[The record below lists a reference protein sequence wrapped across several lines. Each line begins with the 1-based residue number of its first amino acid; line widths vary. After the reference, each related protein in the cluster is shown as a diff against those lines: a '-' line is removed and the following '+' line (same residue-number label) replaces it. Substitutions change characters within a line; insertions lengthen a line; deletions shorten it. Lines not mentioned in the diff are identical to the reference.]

1 MCITAEPVR
10 LWCDSATSSAA
21 TLTLRPKR
29 FLLHYQ
35 RDSSRTGKQKACKSP
50 LAVNACFGNDRMSN
64 AVRKLVEN
72 RNLGT
77 KSGTRKCILLSMADR
92 ASDDGTGIWCSKST
106 LADITGFCK
115 TAVKAAC
122 RKLKEDG
129 LIIEVGRKPCS
140 HGSTSDYSID
150 LLALENLPL
159 TTAGE
164 RALRRVDLRTGSA
177 KIHEKGGVKRP
188 SGGRETPPNH
198 PRTTRSLLRKSET
211 LEVKSSASEHEHLK
225 GDPIF
230 EKFLMDQLAKSD
242 VR

>member
-1 MCITAEPVR
+1 
-10 LWCDSATSSAA
+10 
-21 TLTLRPKR
+21 
-29 FLLHYQ
+29 
-35 RDSSRTGKQKACKSP
+35 
-50 LAVNACFGNDRMSN
+50 MSN

-106 LADITGFCK
+106 LADITGFSL

-122 RKLKEDG
+122 RKLKEEG

-150 LLALENLPL
+150 LAALKNLPL
-159 TTAGE
+159 TAAGE
-164 RALRRVDLRTGSA
+164 RSLRRTELRTEPA

-211 LEVKSSASEHEHLK
+211 FQVKSSASEHEHLK
-225 GDPIF
+225 GDPFF
-230 EKFLMDQLAKSD
+230 EDFLKDLRTKSD